1 MNHLDTARSVIAT
14 EIDALHH
21 MAARLSDDFAR
32 AVDAILASTGRVVVV
47 GMGKSGII
55 GNKIAASLAST
66 GTPAF
71 AVHAG
76 EAFHG
81 DLGMIRPDDVALMI
95 SNSGE
100 TEEVIRLLPFMQHQ
114 KNVVIALTGNPDS
127 TLAKNAGFVLD
138 VSVPAEACSNNLAPT
153 SSTTATLVM
162 GDALTVA
169 LSDARNFQPEDF
181 ARFHPGGSLGR
192 KLLIRVADVMH
203 KRRLPICA
211 PTTNVADLIQTMT
224 RGRLGM
230 ALVMDGPALRGI
242 ITDGDIRRAFEQG
255 PAMFDLAAADIMT
268 ATPKTIHEHERLV
281 VAEAHMLAEKI
292 KQLIALNDKGKVTGV
307 LQIFDLDA
315 H

>member
-1 MNHLDTARSVIAT
+1 MDYLETARSVINT
-14 EIDALHH
+14 EIDALQH
-21 MAARLSDDFAR
+21 MRDRLNSDFSD
-32 AVDAILASTGRVVVV
+32 AVKAILASEGRVVVI

-55 GNKIAASLAST
+55 GRKISASLAST

-71 AVHAG
+71 SVHAG

-81 DLGMIRPDDVALMI
+81 DLGMIRPIDIALMI

-100 TEEVIRLLPFMQHQ
+100 TEELIRLLPFLQHQ
-114 KNVVIALTGNPDS
+114 KNLIIAMTGRLDS
-127 TLAKNAGFVLD
+127 TLARNADLVLD
-138 VSVPAEACSNNLAPT
+138 VSVAQEACSINLAPT

-192 KLLIRVADVMH
+192 KLLTRVADVMH

-255 PAMFDLAAADIMT
+255 PALFDLAAADIMT
-268 ATPKTIHEHERLV
+268 ATPKTIHENERLV